1 VAITDRIRAAGRW
14 AFTSERP
21 AALSLAETKP
31 RADTTEYGSNSV
43 SYAASKDGPAR
54 LIDPEYKWQLRGR
67 QGGTMY
73 RRMRWSDPHIWGL
86 RQAQNLAMLQAQA
99 TMEPAPGGVK
109 NAQGVVENPDALA
122 KAELADRLLLNE
134 FPWRSFLQDSL
145 LDIDYG
151 FSCFEIVWRIENGEA
166 KCRLALRPSSSIWVE
181 NIYVKD
187 GAIDHVVQNPIDGG
201 ERTIPGEKI
210 VWFAHQKEGDSF
222 TGRSIMRPMYKPWS
236 IKEELEIELA
246 ILVRKGGGVPDIET
260 DDEPDNETA
269 AKLDAMGR
277 RFGLTPDAFF
287 RHTVETRVSL
297 LAGNVNVGDVLEA
310 IKERNSEITSVC
322 QAQVFDLGTSNAGS
336 RALGTTLSDLFAN
349 GIQADAKAREDVLN
363 ARGGLVHQ
371 LIAANFP
378 RDDNLPK
385 LRFGAVQAVDLNKFA
400 QALLWLSQAFPGL
413 PPELQEWV
421 RSETGM
427 PESTAEQVVVDAQ
440 KVPDAAAKTVPPQ
453 PSADGTQPPEGGAQA
468 SEAPHSHAGLQLS
481 ELRPPRGVECYLNLA
496 ELVGRFDDA
505 KTAIREATQGTRD
518 ALVAELGRRA
528 RTAADKGQLAKFAA
542 GAPPMIDKL
551 AAEISAVLSDFYAA
565 GQAQVVDEL
574 KRQKAGKP
582 WSPDDVG
589 TRIVAAE
596 KPKVSPQRLA
606 KDAAIA
612 QQAEMAARSIAL
624 VTQAAAANAAARA
637 TSGVPLAEAAMAD
650 AILRESDATALRFAG
665 VVSDLMQLGRADE
678 AQAQAQQIEDAVYS
692 ALLDGATCAACEP
705 MDGETTTDLTLAE
718 GWTPNPDCLGGE
730 RCRCLVVYEIRQ
742 EPAGPTLAELTLA
755 EIAKLVERPIPA
767 PVVNVAAPPAP
778 VVNVAAPVVNVAAAE
793 APVVTVNVPD
803 PKPRRVSRKTAFI
816 TDESGRIVGK
826 TETEE

>member
-1 VAITDRIRAAGRW
+1 MAITDRIRAAGRW

-43 SYAASKDGPAR
+43 SYATSKDGPAR

-86 RQAQNLAMLQAQA
+86 RQAQNMSILQAQA
-99 TMEPAPGGVK
+99 TMEPADAEDK
-109 NAQGVVENPDALA
+109 DALA
-122 KAELADRLLLNE
+122 KAKLADRLLLND

-145 LDIDYG
+145 LSLDYG
-151 FSCFEIVWRIENGEA
+151 FACFEIVWRIENGEA
-166 KCRLALRPSSSIWVE
+166 KYRLALRPSSSIWVE
-181 NIYVKD
+181 DIYVRD
-187 GAIDHVVQNPIDGG
+187 GAIDHVVQRPLDGG

-260 DDEPDNETA
+260 DDEPDEATA
-269 AKLDAMGR
+269 AKLDSMGR

-297 LAGNVNVGDVLEA
+297 LAGNVNVGDVLDA

-371 LIAANFP
+371 LIANNFP

-400 QALLWLSQAFPGL
+400 QAIWWLGQAFPGL

-427 PESTAEQVVVDAQ
+427 PEGTTEQVVVDAQ
-440 KVPDAAAKTVPPQ
+440 KVPPAPAKTVPPQ

-481 ELRPPRGVECYLNLA
+481 ELRPARGVEVYLNLA
-496 ELVGRFDDA
+496 ELVARFDDSR
-505 KTAIREATQGTRD
+505 TAIRVATQTTRD
-518 ALVAELGRRA
+518 ALSAELGRRA
-528 RTAADKGQLAKFAA
+528 RIASDTGKLAQFAA
-542 GAPPMIDKL
+542 GAPPMVDKL
-551 AAEISAVLSDFYAA
+551 TAEIRAVLSDFYDA
-565 GQAQVVDEL
+565 GQKQVVDEL
-574 KRQKAGKP
+574 SRQKDGKP
-582 WSPDDVG
+582 WAPDAVG
-589 TRIVAAE
+589 ARIAAAE
-596 KPKVSPQRLA
+596 KPKVSPQRAA
-606 KDAAIA
+606 KDATIA
-612 QQAEMAARSIAL
+612 QQAEMTARSLATA
-624 VTQAAAANAAARA
+624 TQAAAAAAAARLA
-637 TSGVPLAEAAMAD
+637 SGVPVDEAAVAT
-650 AILRESDATALRFAG
+650 AIVRESDAAALRFAG
-665 VVSDLMQLGRADE
+665 IVSDLMQLGRADE
-678 AQAQAQQIEDAVYS
+678 AKAQAQEIEDAVYS

-705 MDGETTTDLTLAE
+705 MDGEVTTDLALAE
-718 GWTPNPDCLGGE
+718 GWTPNPDCEGGD
-730 RCRCLVVYEIRQ
+730 RCRCLVVYEIAQ
-742 EPAGPTLAELTLA
+742 DQGAPA
-755 EIAKLVERPIPA
+755 
-767 PVVNVAAPPAP
+767 
-778 VVNVAAPVVNVAAAE
+778 
-793 APVVTVNVPD
+793 
-803 PKPRRVSRKTAFI
+803 
-816 TDESGRIVGK
+816 
-826 TETEE
+826 